1 MEEEVGL
8 RITALL
14 VEEGDTLGEEV
25 VRMKIKPEV
34 EGARIV
40 VVRIALALLERIR
53 RMMDLFKLSSYRTN
67 PKYNAIKPI

>member
-25 VRMKIKPEV
+25 VRMKIQAGDGGGSYCSGSNCI
-34 EGARIV
+34 GATGENSKDDGFVQI
-40 VVRIALALLERIR
+40 I
-53 RMMDLFKLSSYRTN
+53 KLPN
-67 PKYNAIKPI
+67 